1 MRKWEKVLNRGG
13 NFKMSMSTKVCS
25 NHFAAGYC
33 SSECR
38 IPSLFLKGYDVPCSS
53 KRRSLR
59 KRLSESQSFLK
70 SKRSRQVYRTGLDSM
85 DNNIECSV
93 TPPASKEHDY
103 EVDTEGS
110 CARLLPSITCQKCKE
125 KNTTILELK
134 QELAEEKN
142 KLKDAMEKIEELQ
155 NASKKKNRFSIQEVK
170 DSKRLVKFY
179 TGFQNYGVFMWIYS
193 RIHKKKTLNIE
204 IENIET

>member
-38 IPSLFLKGYDVPCSS
+38 IPTLFLKGYDVPCSS
-53 KRRSLR
+53 KRQSPR
-59 KRLSESQSFLK
+59 KRLSETESFLK
-70 SKRSRQVYRTGLDSM
+70 CKRSRQVYRTGLDSM
-85 DNNIECSV
+85 DNNTECSV

-110 CARLLPSITCQKCKE
+110 CARLLPSMTCQKCKE

-142 KLKDAMEKIEELQ
+142 KLNDAMKKIEELE
-155 NASKKKNRFSIQEVK
+155 NANKKKNRFSIQEVK
-170 DSKRLVKFY
+170 D
-179 TGFQNYGVFMWIYS
+179 
-193 RIHKKKTLNIE
+193 
-204 IENIET
+204 

>member
-1 MRKWEKVLNRGG
+1 MISNIYFPFFIFRSIVKQRVGILRYHTPKTGADMKKWEKVLNRGG

-38 IPSLFLKGYDVPCSS
+38 IPTLFLKGYDVPCGS
-53 KRRSLR
+53 KRSSSR
-59 KRLSESQSFLK
+59 KRLSETQSFLK
-70 SKRSRQVYRTGLDSM
+70 YKRSREVYRTGLDNS

-110 CARLLPSITCQKCKE
+110 FTGLLPLITCQKCKE
-125 KNTTILELK
+125 TNTTILELK
-134 QELAEEKN
+134 Q
-142 KLKDAMEKIEELQ
+142 
-155 NASKKKNRFSIQEVK
+155 
-170 DSKRLVKFY
+170 
-179 TGFQNYGVFMWIYS
+179 
-193 RIHKKKTLNIE
+193 
-204 IENIET
+204 

>member
-85 DNNIECSV
+85 DNNIECPV

-125 KNTTILELK
+125 KNTTILE
-134 QELAEEKN
+134 
-142 KLKDAMEKIEELQ
+142 
-155 NASKKKNRFSIQEVK
+155 SKKTYQ
-170 DSKRLVKFY
+170 KRK
-179 TGFQNYGVFMWIYS
+179 IS
-193 RIHKKKTLNIE
+193 
-204 IENIET
+204 

>member
-33 SSECR
+33 SIECR
-38 IPSLFLKGYDVPCSS
+38 IPTLFLKGYDVPCSS
-53 KRRSLR
+53 KRRSTR
-59 KRLSESQSFLK
+59 KRPSETQRFLK
-70 SKRSRQVYRTGLDSM
+70 SKRSRQVYRTGLDNM

-110 CARLLPSITCQKCKE
+110 CARLLPSMTCQKCKE

-134 QELAEEKN
+134 QELAEEKY
-142 KLKDAMEKIEELQ
+142 KLKDAMKKIKELH
-155 NASKKKNRFSIQEVK
+155 NANKKNRFSIQEVK
-170 DSKRLVKFY
+170 DSKRLTQVKILKFLHR
-179 TGFQNYGVFMWIYS
+179 FAKSWSIYVD
-193 RIHKKKTLNIE
+193 L
-204 IENIET
+204 